1 MRVRAGM
8 SAWMADNE
16 KRSRAPSTRLP
27 SARMATDSFLQE
39 FFRNW
44 KTVGAVAPSSPALA
58 TRMMESAQVG
68 QAAHVLELGP
78 GTGAFT
84 GAILDSMPHNCR
96 YLGIELNGAFVAK
109 LRGAFPG
116 LDFRE
121 AGAQEF
127 DFGSHLEGKQPFDV
141 IVSGLPW
148 TAFPPDLQRAI
159 LGNVLPHLKPGGR
172 FATFAYYGFH
182 QMPGGRRF
190 RGLLHELLP
199 GVESSRVV
207 WRNLPP
213 AFVYVGRK

>member
-1 MRVRAGM
+1 
-8 SAWMADNE
+8 MA
-16 KRSRAPSTRLP
+16 A
-27 SARMATDSFLQE
+27 DSFLQE

-84 GAILDSMPHNCR
+84 AAILDTMPHNCR
-96 YLGIELNGAFVAK
+96 YLGIELNGPFVER
-109 LRGAFPG
+109 LRQGFPG
-116 LDFRE
+116 LDFHQ

-127 DFGSHLEGKQPFDV
+127 DFASYMKGREPFDV

-148 TAFPPDLQRAI
+148 TAFPRALQEAI
-159 LGNVLPHLKPGGR
+159 LGNVLPHLRPGGR

-190 RGLLHELLP
+190 RQLLHQLLP

-207 WRNLPP
+207 WGNLPP
-213 AFVYVGRK
+213 AFVYVARK